1 MKKPI
6 KALLVLILSV
16 LSLYGF
22 SQKKHINFEYLQ
34 TKGLSQKT
42 IYCMLKD
49 HFGLMWF
56 GTQAG
61 LNKFDGYKFTVYTH
75 TTNDSKSIA
84 ANSIADLCEDKEGN
98 LWVATSLGGFSQYNP
113 QTESFTNYQ
122 EKQNDPY
129 SLSSNQINLIYE
141 DRRGDIWVG
150 THSGLNLFN
159 K

>member
-6 KALLVLILSV
+6 NALLGLILSV

-34 TKGLSQKT
+34 TKGLSQNT

-75 TTNDSKSIA
+75 TTNDPKSIA
-84 ANSIADLCEDKEGN
+84 ANNITDLCVNILTKIKKLWKRNVFAEKNLKKEFFEQD
-98 LWVATSLGGFSQYNP
+98 L
-113 QTESFTNYQ
+113 
-122 EKQNDPY
+122 
-129 SLSSNQINLIYE
+129 
-141 DRRGDIWVG
+141 
-150 THSGLNLFN
+150 
-159 K
+159 